1 MQTLIRRLEQA
12 GLALAGLC
20 ICLVMFTVSADA
32 LMRYAFRAPLQWAT
46 DLTSFY
52 LLVGAA
58 YLAISSTFTAGDH
71 ININLLHQRLP
82 ARLRAATDSL
92 CALAYLAVFALVG
105 YLAWEA
111 ATQALRNQEYMPGY
125 IEWPVWLSYLPIPL
139 GMAILCLR
147 LVHHICMLLRRGE
160 DPNVV
165 RDHGLEGG
173 VE

>member
-1 MQTLIRRLEQA
+1 MQILIRRLEQV

-20 ICLVMFTVSADA
+20 ICLVMLTVSADA
-32 LMRYAFRAPLQWAT
+32 LMRYALHAPMQWAT
-46 DLTSFY
+46 DVTSFY

-71 ININLLHQRLP
+71 ININLLHQRMP
-82 ARLRAATDSL
+82 VRLRAVTDAL

-105 YLAWEA
+105 WLAWETA
-111 ATQALRNQEYMPGY
+111 VEALHNQEYMPGY

-139 GMAILCLR
+139 GTGILCLR
-147 LVHHICMLLRRGE
+147 LVHHIFMLLTRGQ
-160 DPNVV
+160 DPHVV
-165 RDHGLEGG
+165 QDHGLEGG